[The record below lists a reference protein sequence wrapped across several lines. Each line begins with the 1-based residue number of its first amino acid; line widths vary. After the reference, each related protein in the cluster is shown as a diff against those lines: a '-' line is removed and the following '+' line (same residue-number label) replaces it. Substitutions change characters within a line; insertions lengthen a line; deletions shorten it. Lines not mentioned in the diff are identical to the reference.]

1 MFVGDEVLLDVSFAV
16 ARARLVNLTRG
27 GWLLS
32 TSEDAYDLA
41 LSALPE
47 AGALG
52 PSRLARVHVRE
63 LTDRDD
69 SSGLAIRWQAAGP
82 DGGQSPVL
90 DADIT
95 LIPAGTH
102 ATFLTVAGA
111 YRPLASPGQEP
122 ERAIVH
128 TAGVAAIRN
137 FLSRVAAGITGQPA
151 LAETGTAPSLR
162 PCAPKTA

>member
-41 LSALPE
+41 LSALAE

-69 SSGLAIRWQAAGP
+69 SAGLAVRWEAARP
-82 DGGQSPVL
+82 DGRESPVL

-95 LIPAGTH
+95 LIPAGAH
-102 ATFLTVAGA
+102 STFLTVAGA
-111 YRPLASPGQEP
+111 YRPLTRPGQEP

-128 TAGVAAIRN
+128 RAGALAIRN
-137 FLSRVAAGITGQPA
+137 FLGRVAAGITGQPA
-151 LAETGTAPSLR
+151 LAEAGTAPSSLSR
-162 PCAPKTA
+162 VPKTA